1 MIPWDLLPYSVNRHK
16 CPHCRESGDTGDSSA
31 CSASCSSDRSCTAF
45 KVLCWSESPWR
56 CSQFYFRFLSV
67 QQRSSYGLSSRQSTV
82 QLYPTTQIRGP
93 ASVPVSIQGTCHTEV
108 SSHYFS
114 KFLKWS
120 YEDQIPDNSFTVK
133 YLSYVDKSMSNER
146 LARNRQKFIPHN
158 LAYVS
163 VLITMQTA
171 KQQNKK
177 H

>member
-1 MIPWDLLPYSVNRHK
+1 M
-16 CPHCRESGDTGDSSA
+16 
-31 CSASCSSDRSCTAF
+31 
-45 KVLCWSESPWR
+45 
-56 CSQFYFRFLSV
+56 
-67 QQRSSYGLSSRQSTV
+67 
-82 QLYPTTQIRGP
+82 
-93 ASVPVSIQGTCHTEV
+93 PVSIEGTCHIEV

-114 KFLKWS
+114 KFLKRS
-120 YEDQIPDNSFTVK
+120 CEDQIPDNSFTVK

-158 LAYVS
+158 LDYVN